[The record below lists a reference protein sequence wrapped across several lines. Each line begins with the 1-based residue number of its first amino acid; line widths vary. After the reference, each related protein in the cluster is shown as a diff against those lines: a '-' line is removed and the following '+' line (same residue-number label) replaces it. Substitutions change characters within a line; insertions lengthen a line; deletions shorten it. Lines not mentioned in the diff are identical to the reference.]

1 VISSVLYHIAVFGSP
16 VAGARKN
23 VMLIFVVFLV
33 VETVVGIGV
42 EGVEVVRVVVKRVG
56 GLFVLR
62 RVFLLLMLW
71 CGVLLYALEGTSKV
85 EETRTMYL

>member
-1 VISSVLYHIAVFGSP
+1 
-16 VAGARKN
+16 VAAARKN
-23 VMLIFVVFLV
+23 VMLTFAVFLV

-42 EGVEVVRVVVKRVG
+42 EGVEVVKVVVKRVD

-71 CGVLLYALEGTSKV
+71 WC
-85 EETRTMYL
+85 